1 MAQDSF
7 RFLDSWTSL
16 LPRRGGAVVALVG
29 SGGCTTLLLRVI
41 DALTTHEPGSVAP
54 RVLVTQTTAHPVP
67 VLHQDALVEF
77 EALSANAGTAWERSS
92 LMWVTGPRVDLAN
105 DRRAGITP
113 AEIAAV
119 SEALA
124 PDVVVV
130 QAHASCGT
138 PLRVDDTD
146 PVWPRDLRLAIVVA
160 PLSVV
165 GRPWNERSVAGARAE
180 FDANGEPR
188 RVSSS
193 DVLDAARRLVD
204 RVPAGARPLPFFT
217 GFGSFRD
224 LDGMFTL
231 VGSLW
236 DPPRLPVVCLGELL
250 GDERRDAADL
260 AALDASSREGALRG
274 DRVYAVYPADLDG
287 EGGSDEST

>member
-1 MAQDSF
+1 M
-7 RFLDSWTSL
+7 
-16 LPRRGGAVVALVG
+16 
-29 SGGCTTLLLRVI
+29 LLRVI
-41 DALTTHEPGSVAP
+41 EALTTDEPGSVAP

-67 VLHQDALVEF
+67 LLHEESHVEFDALP
-77 EALSANAGTAWERSS
+77 SAARTAWERGP
-92 LMWVTGPRVDLAN
+92 LVWVTGPRLDVSS

-113 AEIAAV
+113 AQITAV
-119 SEALA
+119 SDALA

-138 PLRVDDTD
+138 PLRQDHVD
-146 PVWPRDLRLAIVVA
+146 PVWPLDLRLAIVVA

-180 FDANGEPR
+180 VDANGEPR

-193 DVLDAARRLVD
+193 DVLEAARRLVET
-204 RVPAGARPLPFFT
+204 VPAGARPLPFFT

-224 LDGMFTL
+224 LDGMFAL

-236 DPPRLPVVCLGELL
+236 DPPRVPVVCLGELL

-260 AALDASSREGALRG
+260 AALDASSRVGALRG
-274 DRVYAVYPADLDG
+274 ERVYALYPAELDG
-287 EGGSDEST
+287 EESSGESA